1 MKIVVIGGSGL
12 IGNRVVDRLQK
23 AGHEVV
29 AASPRSGVN
38 AVTGEGLANAL
49 AGASV
54 VVDVSNSPFWEE
66 AAVREFFEKSTGN
79 LLQAEAA
86 AGVRH
91 HVALSVVGAE
101 RLTDSGYMK
110 AKVVQESLIKPSK
123 IPYTILR
130 ATQFMEF
137 VEGIAAS
144 FTIGNVA
151 RVPTAGIQPVAADD
165 VAAMLADIA
174 VEQPVNGT
182 LELAGPEPYALDD
195 LVRQFFQTTGVS
207 KQVVTDDDSRYFGER
222 LKRGTLLPGDGAR
235 LGSVRLSEWMSSSIT
250 AVAAASGAEHA

>member
-12 IGNRVVDRLQK
+12 IGSRVVDRLKK
-23 AGHEVV
+23 AGHDVV

-49 AGASV
+49 SGASV
-54 VVDVSNSPFWEE
+54 VVDVSNAPSWEE
-66 AAVREFFEKSTGN
+66 QAVREFFEKSTAN

-86 AGVRH
+86 AGVKH

-110 AKVVQESLIKPSK
+110 AKIVQESLINSAA
-123 IPYTILR
+123 IPYTVLR

-137 VEGIAAS
+137 VEGIATS
-144 FTIGNVA
+144 FTSGDVA
-151 RVPTAGIQPVAADD
+151 LIPTAGIQPVAADD

-174 VEQPVNGT
+174 VEQPVNGM
-182 LELAGPEPYALDD
+182 LELGGPKAFAMDE
-195 LVRQFFQTTGVS
+195 LVRQYFQATGVTR
-207 KQVVTDDDSRYFGER
+207 QVVTDDESRYYGER
-222 LKRGTLLPGDGAR
+222 LQKKTLLPGSAAR
-235 LGSVRLSEWMSSSIT
+235 LGRVTLEKWIQPKAT
-250 AVAAASGAEHA
+250 AGV

>member
-12 IGNRVVDRLQK
+12 IGSRLVDRLRK

-38 AVTGEGLANAL
+38 AVTGEGLETALTGAN
-49 AGASV
+49 V
-54 VVDVSNSPFWEE
+54 VVDVSNAPSWEDQ
-66 AAVREFFEKSTGN
+66 AVREFFEKSTGN
-79 LLQAEAA
+79 LLKQEAA
-86 AGVRH
+86 SGVKH

-101 RLTDSGYMK
+101 RLTESGYMK
-110 AKVVQESLIKPSK
+110 AKIVQETLIKPSK

-137 VEGIAAS
+137 VEGIANS
-144 FTIGNVA
+144 FTNGDVA

-165 VAAMLADIA
+165 VAAMLADVA

-182 LELAGPEPYALDD
+182 LELAGPEPFKLDD
-195 LVRQFFQTTGVS
+195 LVRQFFQATGVT
-207 KQVVTDDDSRYFGER
+207 KQVVTDDESRYYGER
-222 LKRGTLLPGDGAR
+222 LQRSTLLPGPEAR
-235 LGSVRLSEWMSSSIT
+235 LGKERLAKWIERKTAIT
-250 AVAAASGAEHA
+250 V